1 MQRLCSTFAIALAAF
16 ALATGVALAQSYPSK
31 PIRVIVPFVAG
42 GAVDA
47 LARMIGQ
54 KVSEQLGQPVVIE
67 NRPGAGG
74 NVAADAVAKSPADG
88 YTILQNTNGQA
99 ISPAIYRTL
108 PFDVVRDFIPV
119 TQLVAS
125 QLVLAASPKHER
137 LTSVKELIAQAK
149 AKPGSLNYGMTGVGN
164 PLHLTM
170 EMLKTA
176 AGVDIQAVP
185 YKGDAAIFP
194 ALITGEIHVAI
205 VPMATS
211 LGHVRGGTVRAL
223 AIGGSKRSPALPDVP
238 TVAEAALPGFESTSW
253 QGWFVP
259 AGTPPDVVAA
269 IQRAAAKAL
278 TAPDVLER
286 LRTGG
291 NEAVGSSSEEFATR
305 FRADL
310 AKFAKIVKEAHIP
323 QQD

>member
-1 MQRLCSTFAIALAAF
+1 
-16 ALATGVALAQSYPSK
+16 V
-31 PIRVIVPFVAG
+31 
-42 GAVDA
+42 
-47 LARMIGQ
+47 
-54 KVSEQLGQPVVIE
+54 
-67 NRPGAGG
+67 
-74 NVAADAVAKSPADG
+74 
-88 YTILQNTNGQA
+88 
-99 ISPAIYRTL
+99 IYRTL
-108 PFDVVRDFIPV
+108 PYDVVKDFIPV

-125 QLVLAASPKHER
+125 QLVLAASPKHAG
-137 LTSVKELIAQAK
+137 LGSVKELIAAAK
-149 AKPGSLNYGMTGVGN
+149 AAPGRLNYGMTGIGN

-170 EMLKTA
+170 EMFKTLA
-176 AGVDIQAVP
+176 QVDLQAVP

-211 LGHVRGGTVRAL
+211 LGHVRAGTVRAL
-223 AIGGSKRSPALPDVP
+223 AIGGAKRSPALPEVP

-259 AGTPPDVVAA
+259 AGTPRAAVAA

-278 TAPDVLER
+278 AAPDVLER

-291 NEAVGSSSEEFATR
+291 NEAVGSTPEEFEQR

-310 AKFAKIVKEAHIP
+310 AKFAKIVKDANIP
-323 QQD
+323 LQD